1 MTQEEENEPDESV
14 VNNEEDPIL
23 EEILHDSLGPLMADL
38 SPEELADHRR
48 VLTMFIKT
56 HPAAAPRYE
65 SLRAS
70 RIAVLISGDTVKEG
84 YDAVETR
91 EVKGDG
97 TFGGPRK

>member
-1 MTQEEENEPDESV
+1 MTQNEKDEPGESV
-14 VNNEEDPIL
+14 VHEEEDPIL
-23 EEILHDSLGPLMADL
+23 EEILHDSLGPLMAEL

-65 SLRAS
+65 RLRAG
-70 RIAVLISGDTVKEG
+70 RIAVLSSGDTVKEG
-84 YDAVETR
+84 DDAVETR

-97 TFGGPRK
+97 TFGGPGK